1 MKEVIMNIKL
11 VRAQA
16 RQLQLQHPKVF
27 SYFALPTLLTI
38 LASYMLTGTD
48 ITEALAHMELR
59 EGMLFLLS
67 RQIFPAIIGF
77 ILSFLYLGAT
87 FRFLFSLLIK
97 WIRLW

>member
-1 MKEVIMNIKL
+1 MNIKL

-38 LASYMLTGTD
+38 LASYILTGTD
-48 ITEALAHMELR
+48 LTETLAHMELR

-67 RQIFPAIIGF
+67 RRFSLPSLD
-77 ILSFLYLGAT
+77 LSFL
-87 FRFLFSLLIK
+87 SSI
-97 WIRLW
+97 